1 MATSHTFTDK
11 FFIRLQNPA
20 EELDFAL
27 SNLIQTLNIRANF
40 LQHESFEFSIG
51 DISSLD
57 LNRVRDKSFMSNIL
71 DGGEII
77 VSIDPKFVYIVSSL
91 FSSSF
96 INNGYCVGINPSLY
110 FPGTPFKIS
119 YILKLVEFGTN
130 RIPPNRIYLPA
141 LYSCINPKENI
152 DGYNLLRSRSFKLY
166 KKYVSEHG
174 VGVSIR
180 SV

>member
-1 MATSHTFTDK
+1 MGTSHTFTDK
-11 FFIRLQNPA
+11 FFVRLQNPA

-40 LQHESFEFSIG
+40 LPSNSFEFSI
-51 DISSLD
+51 DNISSLD
-57 LNRVRDKSFMSNIL
+57 LKCVRDKSFMSNIL
-71 DGGEII
+71 EGREII
-77 VSIDPKFVYIVSSL
+77 VKLDPKFVYIVSSL

-96 INNGYCVGINPSLY
+96 INKGYCVGIDPKLY

-130 RIPPNRIYLPA
+130 TIPPNRIYLPA
-141 LYSCINPKENI
+141 LYSCINFKENT

-174 VGVSIR
+174 VGISIR